1 VNNPNNSGANPL
13 LDWPIPDEFARNQS
27 RLLVEIIHEDI
38 KENDGRLGFERFMQH
53 ALYEPGLGY
62 YSGGARKFGVDGD
75 FTTAPEIS
83 SLFSACLARQCEQ
96 LFSLTGTA
104 VLLELGAGTGV
115 MAADI
120 LAELQRR
127 NSLPDKYL
135 ILETSAD
142 LRQRQ
147 QQLLQQ
153 RHPDIF
159 ARIGWLDTLP
169 SEPIN
174 GVILANEVLD
184 ALPVRRIKIEN
195 NRFFEQMVTSNK
207 QSFAW
212 LSEPAS
218 AVLAAAIGNNLSDCL
233 ADLPDGYVTEYNTL
247 LPAFI
252 QSVSDVLGNGA
263 MLFLDY
269 GYPRREYYHPQRNEG
284 TLLCHYRHRSHSD
297 PFINIGIQD
306 ITAAVD
312 FTLVAEAATI
322 AGLEIAGYTTQ
333 AGFLIACG
341 IEEIINDCGQG
352 DDMASLRYLQQ
363 ARQLLLPGQMGESF
377 KVIALSRN
385 IETPLQ
391 GFEFANQV
399 QRL

>member
-1 VNNPNNSGANPL
+1 V
-13 LDWPIPDEFARNQS
+13 
-27 RLLVEIIHEDI
+27 
-38 KENDGRLGFERFMQH
+38 
-53 ALYEPGLGY
+53 
-62 YSGGARKFGVDGD
+62 
-75 FTTAPEIS
+75 
-83 SLFSACLARQCEQ
+83 
-96 LFSLTGTA
+96 
-104 VLLELGAGTGV
+104 LELGAGTGV
-115 MAADI
+115 MAVDI

-127 NSLPDKYL
+127 NALPDKYL

-153 RHPDIF
+153 RYPDIF

-169 SEPIN
+169 LEPVN

-207 QSFAW
+207 HSFAW
-212 LSEPAS
+212 LSEPAN
-218 AVLAAAIGNNLSDCL
+218 AALAAEIDNHLADCL
-233 ADLPDGYVTEYNTL
+233 ADLPNGYITEYNTL
-247 LPAFI
+247 LPTFI
-252 QSVSDVLGNGA
+252 QSASDVLGNGA

-269 GYPRREYYHPQRNEG
+269 GYPRREFYHPQRNDG

-341 IEEIINDCGQG
+341 IDEIINEYGQG
-352 DDMASLRYLQQ
+352 DDMASLRYSQQ

-391 GFEFANQV
+391 GFEFSNQV